1 MPKVVDHDLRREEIA
16 EAAWRVI
23 ARHGLHAATV
33 REIASEARSSTGV
46 LAHYFRDKD
55 ELLLYALRLATE
67 RTARRMAHRIR
78 GASEPEAL
86 RAVLLEALP
95 LDDERQVEWR
105 IWLSFWGY
113 AVSDTLLTREQKK
126 RYAQWRGLV
135 RNLILACQ
143 RQGAIRH
150 GIAAEEEAD
159 SIVALIDGIGIQ
171 ATFEPDRVRPEH
183 QTALVDRYLSRLAKA
198 GD

>member
-1 MPKVVDHDLRREEIA
+1 MPKLVHHELRRKEVA

-23 ARHGLHAATV
+23 AKRGIDAATV
-33 REIASEARSSTGV
+33 REIASEAGCSTGV

-78 GASEPEAL
+78 GASGPEAL

-105 IWLSFWGY
+105 IWLSFWGH
-113 AVSDTLLTREQKK
+113 AVSDVLLAEEQKK

-135 RNLILACQ
+135 RSLILAGQ
-143 RQGAIRH
+143 RQGSIRH
-150 GIAAEEEAD
+150 DIAAGEETD

-171 ATFEPDRVRPEH
+171 ATFEPDRLSSEH
-183 QTALVDRYLSRLAKA
+183 QIALLDRYLSWLAEPS
-198 GD
+198 G